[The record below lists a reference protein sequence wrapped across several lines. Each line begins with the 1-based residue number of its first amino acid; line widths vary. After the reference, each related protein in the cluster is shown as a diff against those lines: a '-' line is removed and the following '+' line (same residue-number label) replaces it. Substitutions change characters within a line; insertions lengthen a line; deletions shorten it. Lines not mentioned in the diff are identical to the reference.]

1 MKPVKLY
8 WKMINSNA
16 MECYI
21 RRNGSFYG
29 FLRVNKS
36 PPRCQRKGALT
47 QYYIESLI
55 PGPNHIYCDPQA
67 GLKAAKSK
75 ARTIV
80 EMMLADLS
88 GITLAE

>member
-8 WKMINSNA
+8 WKIINRNA
-16 MECYI
+16 MECYV

-29 FLRVNKS
+29 FIRVNKS
-36 PPRCQRKGALT
+36 PPSCQRKGALT

-55 PGPNHIYCDPQA
+55 PGPNHYSHPQA
-67 GLKAAKSK
+67 GLKTAKAY
-75 ARTIV
+75 ARTVV
-80 EMMLADLS
+80 ERMLADLS